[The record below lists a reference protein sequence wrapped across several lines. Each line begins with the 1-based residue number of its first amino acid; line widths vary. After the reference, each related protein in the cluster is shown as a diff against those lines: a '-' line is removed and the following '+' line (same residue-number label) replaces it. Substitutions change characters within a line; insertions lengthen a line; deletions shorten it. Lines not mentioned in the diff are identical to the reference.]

1 MVYIFWRDKLLLL
14 IFYWTALGYVMG
26 SRITNKC
33 GFFAFGYD
41 MVAKYIKK
49 FTENKKESKLTKE
62 FLLENGF

>member
-41 MVAKYIKK
+41 MVAKYVEKK
-49 FTENKKESKLTKE
+49 SHTRGRKEIDYI
-62 FLLENGF
+62 LLLIS